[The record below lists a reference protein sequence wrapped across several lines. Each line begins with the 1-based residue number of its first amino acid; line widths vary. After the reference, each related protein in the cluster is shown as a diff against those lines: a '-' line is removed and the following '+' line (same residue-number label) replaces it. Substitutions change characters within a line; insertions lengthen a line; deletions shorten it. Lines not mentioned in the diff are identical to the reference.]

1 MEGGYFIETY
11 RTQEK
16 CGNRS
21 LSTAIYFLLT
31 DETFSEMH
39 RLPGDEMFH
48 FYFGDPVEHIQLFPD
63 GSGKIITIGN
73 DIVAGH
79 EPQVL
84 VSGGVWQG
92 SRLVE
97 GGRMALMGTTMSP
110 GFEFKDYESGDSEAL
125 VAAFPEF
132 KDLILALSRQ
142 DKK

>member
-16 CGNRS
+16 CGDRS

-48 FYFGDPVEHIQLFPD
+48 FYYGDPVEHIQLFPD
-63 GSGKIITIGN
+63 GSGKILTIGN
-73 DIVAGH
+73 DIAAGH
-79 EPQVL
+79 EPQML

-97 GGRMALMGTTMSP
+97 GGKLALMGTTMSP
-110 GFEFKDYESGDSEAL
+110 GFDFNDYESGDSEVL

>member
-63 GSGKIITIGN
+63 GSGKILTIGN
-73 DIVAGH
+73 DIAAGH
-79 EPQVL
+79 EPQML

-97 GGRMALMGTTMSP
+97 GGKLALMGTTMSP
-110 GFEFKDYESGDSEAL
+110 GFDFNDYESGDSEVL